1 MIMFLEK
8 EFDFHPYSS
17 LYFLEAKEAQ
27 NSFWPLSFGFFLLFQ
42 YLLVAYDYIFSILV
56 FD

>member
-1 MIMFLEK
+1 MFLEK